1 MVMTMAPAHKAHEF
15 IPAMVEIIKKY
26 PDGCSMNQIMSEI
39 PDYIELTDGDK
50 APSPSRKGEVK
61 YQQIVRNIVSHNNK
75 TFLQQVEVS
84 KMEDKKSKNIFKIK
98 KEDPITVPTI
108 LMIEEELKVEAPDTF
123 TAKTMKSDST
133 ITTTSV
139 SDSSDATFGDYDRY
153 DAKLM
158 EQVLNHKFN
167 GKPKTDST
175 LVEYIKNIYSHQ
187 CLYTLL
193 TNGEKK
199 TFECEN
205 GDDYIHGH
213 HLVPMAQWK
222 DFFPKSLD
230 RPSNIA
236 PLAPYYH
243 DMLHHGTK
251 EAKEKILKVLYNA
264 MNEGLMRDGIY
275 ITFEQL
281 MMYY

>member
-1 MVMTMAPAHKAHEF
+1 MTPAHKEHEF

-26 PDGCSMNQIMSEI
+26 PDGCTMNQIMSEI
-39 PDYIELTDGDK
+39 PNYIQLTDGDMK
-50 APSPSRKGEVK
+50 PSPSRKAEKK

-75 TFLQQVEVS
+75 IFLQQVEIFKS
-84 KMEDKKSKNIFKIK
+84 KDKKSQNIFKIK
-98 KEDPITVPTI
+98 ENEITNPILTPISIKDIPSRNKEEENNKEDEAVKTLPTS
-108 LMIEEELKVEAPDTF
+108 ELN
-123 TAKTMKSDST
+123 T
-133 ITTTSV
+133 IFN
-139 SDSSDATFGDYDRY
+139 DCDRY

-158 EQVLNHKFN
+158 EQVLNPRFN

-175 LVEYIKNIYSHQ
+175 LVEYIKNIYRHQ

-199 TFECEN
+199 TFECES
-205 GDDYIHGH
+205 GDDYIHAH
-213 HLVPMAQWK
+213 HLIPIAHWK
-222 DFFPKSLD
+222 EFFPKSLD
-230 RPSNIA
+230 RPSNIV

-243 DMLHHGTK
+243 DILHHGTR
-251 EAKEKILKVLYNA
+251 ETKEKILKVLYDA
-264 MNEGLMRDGIY
+264 INEGLVRDGIY